1 MRCGQTG
8 SKGWCQEV
16 TSSPPM
22 GPFTCQCP
30 AGPLGSDSQGQPS
43 GVKEE
48 MKSESE
54 SHSVMSDS
62 LLLRGL
68 YSPWNSSGQNTGVG
82 SLSLLQG
89 IFPNQG
95 SNPGL
100 PHCKQ
105 ILYQL
110 CHIKKY
116 WYLPCIVQYVP
127 EPSLHPTLCTSL
139 SPTLILSLQPLE
151 NTSLLSVRVLFLYY
165 IH

>member
-1 MRCGQTG
+1 
-8 SKGWCQEV
+8 
-16 TSSPPM
+16 
-22 GPFTCQCP
+22 
-30 AGPLGSDSQGQPS
+30 
-43 GVKEE
+43 
-48 MKSESE
+48 
-54 SHSVMSDS
+54 MSDS
-62 LLLRGL
+62 LGPHRL

-82 SLSLLQG
+82 NLSLLQG

-100 PHCKQ
+100 PHCRQ

-127 EPSLHPTLCTSL
+127 EPILHPTLCTSH

-151 NTSLLSVRVLFLYY
+151 NTSLLSVSLLFLYY
-165 IH
+165 IHYFVAFFRFHPYMISHSIFLFLSDIFHSV